1 MSIPIS
7 EAQFQNAYR
16 SAGLWFVALYME
28 AFLLR
33 IDELQ
38 DDVKKTHLIE
48 EIYDNGQNADKYESG
63 TRTRVNCLW
72 RIINSGRSI
81 QALEVAANSNRLRND
96 FPEAYK
102 TANDLLKRINNGEF
116 IMPKIQSKKLKHLNR
131 RCFFHAHF

>member
-116 IMPKIQSKKLKHLNR
+116 IMPKI
-131 RCFFHAHF
+131 